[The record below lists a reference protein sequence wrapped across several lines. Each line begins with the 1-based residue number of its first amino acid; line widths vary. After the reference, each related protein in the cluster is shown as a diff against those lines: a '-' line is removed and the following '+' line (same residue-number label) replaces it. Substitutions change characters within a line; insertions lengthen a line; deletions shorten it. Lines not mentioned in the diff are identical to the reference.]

1 MANPQPDQFTRI
13 SNELLE
19 ALARIRISGEENQVL
34 RVIIRKTYG
43 FHKKMDAIALDQ
55 FTLATGLKK
64 PTVCRALSKLLMKN
78 MIIKNDNKRISSYG
92 IQKDYSLWKPLS
104 KKITIIKKGNG

>member
-13 SNELLE
+13 SNELFE

-55 FTLATGLKK
+55 FTLMTGLKK
-64 PTVCRALSKLLMKN
+64 PHVCRALSKLVMKN
-78 MIIKNDNKRISSYG
+78 IIIKNDNGRIVRYG
-92 IQKDYSLWKPLS
+92 IQKDYSQWKPLP
-104 KKITIIKKGNG
+104 KKITIIKKGN